1 MWIWL
6 ELCQVHSSTCHR
18 QHGLTIQHLLGTCRH
33 ETCSLRPH
41 RRSQS
46 AQQKCQIARGKARH
60 LWCGWSEWLRMVG
73 KNQEPGPSLWLSN
86 RCFIQIYHN
95 IFDWLKRSSAPMK
108 TCWNMLKPVET
119 ANMCISSINTQSIY
133 KQSLKNNNC
142 ARVANER
149 KRPCARWV
157 RHVWGFATTLGL
169 RCLRESSPSIS
180 PHDPQSAASPECALG
195 YGRKQEFIWCQ
206 HLCIRVFKV
215 ATSSQPNLAPIHL
228 EHLGTSWNILEHLGI
243 EPATLFESCGV
254 QEWSHVSKWA
264 HNVSSAGAI
273 GCCRML

>member
-1 MWIWL
+1 M
-6 ELCQVHSSTCHR
+6 
-18 QHGLTIQHLLGTCRH
+18 
-33 ETCSLRPH
+33 PN
-41 RRSQS
+41 SQ
-46 AQQKCQIARGKARH
+46 GKARH

-149 KRPCARWV
+149 KRPCASESGTFEALRQLWVWDVWEKVRPVFHPRPTVCSFPWV
-157 RHVWGFATTLGL
+157 RLGIRAQAGVHL
-169 RCLRESSPSIS
+169 VPTSVHPSV
-180 PHDPQSAASPECALG
+180 QSCDELAAKPG
-195 YGRKQEFIWCQ
+195 T
-206 HLCIRVFKV
+206 H
-215 ATSSQPNLAPIHL
+215 P
-228 EHLGTSWNILEHLGI
+228 LGTSWNILEHLGTSWNWTSDPFWVLRSPGV
-243 EPATLFESCGV
+243 EPCLKVSAQCIKRR
-254 QEWSHVSKWA
+254 SH
-264 HNVSSAGAI
+264 
-273 GCCRML
+273 RML